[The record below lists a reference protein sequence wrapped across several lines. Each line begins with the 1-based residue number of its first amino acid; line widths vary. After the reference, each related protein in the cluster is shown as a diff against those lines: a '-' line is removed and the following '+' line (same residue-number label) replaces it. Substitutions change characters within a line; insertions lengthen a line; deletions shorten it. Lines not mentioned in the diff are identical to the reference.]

1 MKVLKNKIIYTGN
14 GKIDNGYVR
23 FNQRISEVDE
33 MRNFVPQEDDEIIET
48 DATYVIPGFVD
59 VHSHGGYGKDSMD
72 ASVISGKPFIQSRD
86 FSLVGFCHSFTF
98 FVFWLEFGCLICNKD
113 TIFLSFCKR
122 IFVLSL
128 FIIAL
133 WVSHHE

>member
-48 DATYVIPGFVD
+48 DATYVIPGCVD
-59 VHSHGGYGKDSMD
+59 VHRHGGYGIDSMD
-72 ASVISGKPFIQSRD
+72 ASAEEIDWMVRQM
-86 FSLVGFCHSFTF
+86 
-98 FVFWLEFGCLICNKD
+98 
-113 TIFLSFCKR
+113 
-122 IFVLSL
+122 
-128 FIIAL
+128 AA
-133 WVSHHE
+133 

>member
-72 ASVISGKPFIQSRD
+72 ASADEIDWMVRQ
-86 FSLVGFCHSFTF
+86 
-98 FVFWLEFGCLICNKD
+98 
-113 TIFLSFCKR
+113 
-122 IFVLSL
+122 LSL
-128 FIIAL
+128 IHI
-133 WVSHHE
+133 SEPTRP

>member
-1 MKVLKNKIIYTGN
+1 MFDIV
-14 GKIDNGYVR
+14 
-23 FNQRISEVDE
+23 
-33 MRNFVPQEDDEIIET
+33 ET
-48 DATYVIPGFVD
+48 TFAGVVFQILFLVQDAVGFTLQFI
-59 VHSHGGYGKDSMD
+59 
-72 ASVISGKPFIQSRD
+72 ISGKPFIQSRD

-98 FVFWLEFGCLICNKD
+98 FVFWLGFGCLICNKD

-133 WVSHHE
+133 WQRRKEIPAACGDRAGVFDVNLKPDKCISEASVCKNDRPRLFY